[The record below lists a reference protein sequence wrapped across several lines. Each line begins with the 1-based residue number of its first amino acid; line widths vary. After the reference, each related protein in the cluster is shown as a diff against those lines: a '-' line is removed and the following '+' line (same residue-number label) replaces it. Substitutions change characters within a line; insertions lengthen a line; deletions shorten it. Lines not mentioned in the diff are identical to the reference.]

1 MEAGRPPVYDNP
13 DDLAKKV
20 DEYFEYVKGDY
31 TYVCKTDDDG
41 KEYDTKVYTREPEP
55 VTITG
60 LCLYLGFESRQ
71 SFYDYEKRPGFSYI
85 IKRSRMMVENYY
97 EKTAQSAK
105 QQTFHIFALKNMGWS
120 DKQEIDQ
127 KTELNVNSV
136 NLKDLVNFK

>member
-1 MEAGRPPVYDNP
+1 MEAGRPAEYKDPQEFAD
-13 DDLAKKV
+13 KV
-20 DEYFEYVKGDY
+20 AEYFEFVKGDY
-31 TYVCKTDDDG
+31 HYECRTDDEG
-41 KEYDTKVYTREPEP
+41 KEYDHKVYDRDPEP

-97 EKTAQSAK
+97 EKTAQSAR

-120 DKQEIDQ
+120 DKTEIDQ
-127 KTELNVNSV
+127 KTDLTVKAV
-136 NLKDLVNFK
+136 NLKELVSFK